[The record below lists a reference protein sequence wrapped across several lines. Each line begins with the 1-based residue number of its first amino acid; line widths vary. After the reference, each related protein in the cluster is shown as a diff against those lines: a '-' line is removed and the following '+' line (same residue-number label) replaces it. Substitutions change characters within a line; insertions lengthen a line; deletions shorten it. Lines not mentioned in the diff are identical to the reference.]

1 MLFTNTDN
9 IILYSFFFLSFC
21 LFVIGVLGI
30 FTSRK
35 NIIIVLMSI
44 ELLLLSVNFNF
55 IIFSIFL
62 DDLFGQFC
70 ALIVLTIAAA
80 ESAIGLALLVI
91 YYRLRGSIAIDYIS
105 TLKG

>member
-1 MLFTNTDN
+1 MIFANTNN

-21 LFVIGVLGI
+21 LFVVGVLGI

-62 DDLFGQFC
+62 DDLFGQFF
-70 ALIVLTIAAA
+70 ALIILTIAA
-80 ESAIGLALLVI
+80 
-91 YYRLRGSIAIDYIS
+91 
-105 TLKG
+105 